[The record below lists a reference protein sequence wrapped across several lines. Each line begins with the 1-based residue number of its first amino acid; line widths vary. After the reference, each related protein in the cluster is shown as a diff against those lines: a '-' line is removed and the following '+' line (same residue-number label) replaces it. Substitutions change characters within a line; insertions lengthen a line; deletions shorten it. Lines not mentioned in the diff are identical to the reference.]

1 MAPRWSPPAR
11 GGSLGKALCSIERP
25 PQLHVYYS
33 YSFHKQGGK
42 YSFNSLLLLYLRA
55 NWPPFFLLG
64 TNPIFLFLSTC
75 VSYAHFSLS
84 PCLRWAWQPPK
95 KSSTERFDEFHAKQ
109 SSTPLKLKESTYKT
123 LTSAPRDYS
132 VAVLLT
138 AADARFSCQLCREFQ
153 PEWDLLG
160 KSWAKGDK
168 AGNSRLIFGT
178 LDFVDGRE
186 IFMSLGLQTAPV
198 LLLFQPTVGPHAAQ
212 KPEPLRYD
220 FSAGPPTAEKVHSW
234 LARQLPDRPHPAV
247 KRPFN
252 YAGWAITIT
261 IVLGV
266 ITAGV
271 VAWPYVSHILQ
282 SRNLWAALSL
292 MTILL
297 FISGHM
303 FNHIR
308 KVPYVTGDGRG
319 GVNYIASG
327 FQNQLGLETQV
338 VAAIYGVLSFC
349 AISLA
354 IKVPRIAEAKSQQV
368 AVIAFGGALFLVNS
382 FLLSVF
388 RIKNPGYPFSLPP
401 FM

>member
-1 MAPRWSPPAR
+1 MRFLR
-11 GGSLGKALCSIERP
+11 
-25 PQLHVYYS
+25 
-33 YSFHKQGGK
+33 
-42 YSFNSLLLLYLRA
+42 SLLSFAVLA
-55 NWPPFFLLG
+55 TG
-64 TNPIFLFLSTC
+64 
-75 VSYAHFSLS
+75 VAV
-84 PCLRWAWQPPK
+84 AK

-123 LTSAPRDYS
+123 LTSTPRDYS

-297 FISGHM
+297 FTSGHM

-388 RIKNPGYPFSLPP
+388 RVKNPGYPFSLPP